1 LFGEHVQGSPYRVVA
16 TPSATV
22 SDMTLVSSNA
32 DVSGAAGTRR
42 TFSVSPRDA
51 SGNLQGSDPFS
62 GPEKFAAIATLQG
75 STSVS
80 LAASFSIQD
89 DFQIASWTP
98 TVAGIYS
105 LSVMHGLNVVKYLPS
120 ITIQPGAAAAATTL
134 VSGAGIGKM
143 YIGSLV
149 SVDIVAQDSFGN
161 LISDGQQQS
170 FSFRVSSSDKSIA
183 SGSAEYNK
191 SLRRYAFSYV
201 ASSIGALQVFVSLAT
216 GSDLLNVPGSPFVA
230 ESLVGPSCA
239 SLSSLSFLGSQI
251 VVGQNL
257 QFKITTA
264 NDFGNAVSIG
274 GNFFRVTVTAGSQ
287 PFSPSVIDNLDGSYS
302 TSFQLSSAGNIS
314 ITAVRNGFHVS
325 GSPFSSAVAP
335 GPASGPWS
343 MISVQTL
350 SVIAGE
356 SFRFSVASA
365 DRFGN
370 ALTVGG
376 SIVAATLI
384 AASTGAAITVPVT
397 DRLHTKC
404 SWSSP
409 TSLFGAT
416 LVAFLSKLLADFKP
430 DWVRSASRSLL
441 AETRTLSIS
450 VSGRRL
456 TASLLAS
463 N

>member
-1 LFGEHVQGSPYRVVA
+1 
-16 TPSATV
+16 
-22 SDMTLVSSNA
+22 
-32 DVSGAAGTRR
+32 
-42 TFSVSPRDA
+42 
-51 SGNLQGSDPFS
+51 
-62 GPEKFAAIATLQG
+62 
-75 STSVS
+75 
-80 LAASFSIQD
+80 
-89 DFQIASWTP
+89 
-98 TVAGIYS
+98 
-105 LSVMHGLNVVKYLPS
+105 
-120 ITIQPGAAAAATTL
+120 
-134 VSGAGIGKM
+134 
-143 YIGSLV
+143 
-149 SVDIVAQDSFGN
+149 

-239 SLSSLSFLGSQI
+239 SLSSLSFLGSQM

-257 QFKITTA
+257 QFKITSA
-264 NDFGNAVSIG
+264 DDFGNAVSIG
-274 GNFFRVTVTAGSQ
+274 RNFFRVTVTAGSQ

-343 MISVQTL
+343 MISVQTP

-430 DWVRSASRSLL
+430 DWVKERITKL
-441 AETRTLSIS
+441 AGGNTNPLNICLRQEVDRFLTCLKLTRNTLNDLKLAIAGTIVLNAHSQLDESNGGEKEHDADDVAVTQTKS
-450 VSGRRL
+450 VEINGVSVRGGRGY
-456 TASLLAS
+456 TMHVAK
-463 N
+463 